1 MKDEYTDGFFNV
13 SREHGFL
20 PIQIIKE
27 LPANYKLLVDLCN
40 ELPYIKKNNQFGIL
54 HYPNLI
60 YEEVKKLPN
69 LISSIDALESLHFE
83 NRIFILQ
90 TLFRYYSFLVSSY
103 CLEPTYNSY
112 IRNKSYEKA
121 RTVIPHNI
129 AEPYCKVAELL
140 GCYPW
145 LEYHY
150 SYGLGN
156 FKILNYKEDYNYE
169 LEDIEAESLFCGD
182 RDEINFIKVHI
193 LINLYTPQLINNL
206 YDVFDGIQ
214 MNHSDLIIEALK
226 KLNRCVHNM
235 NEKRKLMWTNSDT
248 GRYGAYRI
256 FLMGSEGNDKIF
268 GDGLLYENVNED
280 RVKYRGETGAQDDI
294 IPTLDIF
301 TGVTKFYPD
310 TILTKYLHN
319 LRDYR
324 PKVIIDFFNDLEQ
337 ESINLKDKI
346 IALCGKRGLIYFL
359 AIVNEIYLFRNGH
372 WQFVQNYIMNNT
384 EYNVATGGTPL
395 NMWLPN
401 QIKACL
407 DCMDDILSEYSWEA
421 KFISFETKLEV
432 EDIQLLEKLRMEQN
446 RKRKLLDEQLEELK
460 KKMYDLQKII
470 NSNDEFK
477 DD

>member
-13 SREHGFL
+13 SREHGFV

-27 LPANYKLLVDLCN
+27 LPENYKLLVDLCN

-129 AEPYCKVAELL
+129 AEPYCKVSELL

-169 LEDIEAESLFCGD
+169 LEDIEVESLFCGD

-193 LINLYTPQLINNL
+193 LINLYTPQLINKL

-226 KLNRCVHNM
+226 RLNQCVHNM
-235 NEKRKLMWTNSDT
+235 NEKRKLMWANSDT
-248 GRYGAYRI
+248 DRYGAYRI

-280 RVKYRGETGAQDDI
+280 KVKYRGETGAQDDI

-337 ESINLKDKI
+337 ESIDLKDKI

-432 EDIQLLEKLRMEQN
+432 EDIQLIEKLRMEQN

>member
-1 MKDEYTDGFFNV
+1 
-13 SREHGFL
+13 
-20 PIQIIKE
+20 
-27 LPANYKLLVDLCN
+27 
-40 ELPYIKKNNQFGIL
+40 
-54 HYPNLI
+54 
-60 YEEVKKLPN
+60 
-69 LISSIDALESLHFE
+69 
-83 NRIFILQ
+83 
-90 TLFRYYSFLVSSY
+90 
-103 CLEPTYNSY
+103 
-112 IRNKSYEKA
+112 
-121 RTVIPHNI
+121 
-129 AEPYCKVAELL
+129 
-140 GCYPW
+140 
-145 LEYHY
+145 
-150 SYGLGN
+150 
-156 FKILNYKEDYNYE
+156 
-169 LEDIEAESLFCGD
+169 
-182 RDEINFIKVHI
+182 
-193 LINLYTPQLINNL
+193 
-206 YDVFDGIQ
+206 
-214 MNHSDLIIEALK
+214 MNT
-226 KLNRCVHNM
+226 CVHNM
-235 NEKRKLMWTNSDT
+235 NEKRQLMWTNSDT
-248 GRYGAYRI
+248 SRYGAYRI
-256 FLMGSEGNDKIF
+256 FLMGSVGNDKIF
-268 GDGLLYENVNED
+268 DDGLLYENVKEE

-301 TGVTKFYPD
+301 TGVIKFYPD
-310 TILTKYLHN
+310 TVLTKYLHD

-324 PKVIIDFFNDLEQ
+324 PKVIIEFFNDLEK
-337 ESINLKDKI
+337 ESINLKDRI
-346 IALCGKRGLIYFL
+346 FDLCGNRGLIYFL